1 MGKKFYAV
9 AAGREPGIYTQWP
22 EAERQVRGFP
32 GAKFKGF
39 ASRAEAEAWLEAPLH
54 SPRSARKP
62 RPVAAAPENDGAAAD
77 TVIVFTDGG
86 CINNPGPGG
95 YGVIIVDGAV
105 EQEISGGFSLTTNN
119 RMELMACIVALQQ
132 LEGSGRPVIVHS
144 DSSYVVNGIEKG
156 WARSWRNRGWR
167 RSDGHPALNADLWGE
182 LLRLTEAMAVR
193 FVWVKGHAGNSRNER
208 CDVLATSTARG
219 GNLPPD
225 KGYGR

>member
-62 RPVAAAPENDGAAAD
+62 RPVAAAPENDGAPAD

-105 EQEISGGFSLTTNN
+105 EQEICGGFSLTTNN
-119 RMELMACIVALQQ
+119 RME
-132 LEGSGRPVIVHS
+132 
-144 DSSYVVNGIEKG
+144 
-156 WARSWRNRGWR
+156 
-167 RSDGHPALNADLWGE
+167 
-182 LLRLTEAMAVR
+182 
-193 FVWVKGHAGNSRNER
+193 
-208 CDVLATSTARG
+208 
-219 GNLPPD
+219 
-225 KGYGR
+225 

>member
-39 ASRAEAEAWLEAPLH
+39 ASRAEAEAWLEAPLY

-62 RPVAAAPENDGAAAD
+62 RPVAAAPENDGTAAD

-105 EQEISGGFSLTTNN
+105 EQELCGGFSLTTNN
-119 RMELMACIVALQQ
+119 RMELMACIVALRQ
-132 LEGSGRPVIVHS
+132 LEGSGRPVVLHS

-225 KGYGR
+225 RGYVR